1 MTRRSGPWRPRP
13 KGSPGRLPG
22 ERPVGEAGKAV
33 GARGGARMRR
43 GNRRGQVVGPR
54 PRRRKGSM
62 TKRRNS
68 WRLPRVTNPC
78 RRQLRW
84 LSRLKSGP
92 HSIVWNRKPRPFW
105 RLEARRRRVPPSP
118 GLDGLLP
125 RLAERKER
133 TRNTEEAGALALSA
147 AERQRDVAQLAGTR
161 SVKNAGRNM
170 MMNIVRLRL
179 LRSVWLVVRVRRSG
193 RVTTVGYSSAT
204 TTATTIA
211 LLLGQTAVQPG
222 GMLT

>member
-1 MTRRSGPWRPRP
+1 
-13 KGSPGRLPG
+13 
-22 ERPVGEAGKAV
+22 
-33 GARGGARMRR
+33 MRR

-54 PRRRKGSM
+54 PRRHKGSM
-62 TKRRNS
+62 TRRRKS

-84 LSRLKSGP
+84 SSRFKSGQ

-105 RLEARRRRVPPSP
+105 RSEAHRCRVPSSP

-125 RLAERKER
+125 RLEEQKER
-133 TRNTEEAGALALSA
+133 TRNTEEGGALARSA

-170 MMNIVRLRL
+170 MTNIVRLRL
-179 LRSVWLVVRVRRSG
+179 SRSVWLVVRVRRSG
-193 RVTTVGYSSAT
+193 HVTTVGYSSAT

-211 LLLGQTAVQPG
+211 LLPGQTAVRLD
-222 GMLT
+222 GMLI